1 MTTLTPELKQLFDRD
16 ITAHVG
22 LVDGG
27 SFAPPECG
35 ERTVNAAWLAYCF
48 AMIGELTDA
57 ARLIRE
63 YGPTLKLRDF
73 LQLVRCE
80 CQPNGE
86 IALELAV
93 RYSADTLITLLFH
106 VPEPWRLSHWK
117 IVAAGVGGY
126 SSTTADL
133 NAAIAEYANM
143 LVGHKLIDLGLAPRC
158 GELAT

>member
-1 MTTLTPELKQLFDRD
+1 MTTLTPELKELFDRD

-27 SFAPPECG
+27 TCVPRACG
-35 ERTVNAAWLAYCF
+35 ERTVNATWLAYCF
-48 AMIGELTDA
+48 GMIGELTDA

-63 YGPTLKLRDF
+63 YGPNFKLGDF

-80 CQPNGE
+80 SQPNGA

-106 VPEPWRLSHWK
+106 VPEAWRTGHWK

-143 LVGHKLIDLGLAPRC
+143 LVGHTLVDLGLTPRR
-158 GELAT
+158 GELTT

>member
-1 MTTLTPELKQLFDRD
+1 MTTLTPDLKQLFDRD

-27 SFAPPECG
+27 SCAPPVCG
-35 ERTVNAAWLAYCF
+35 ERTVNANWLAYCF

-63 YGPTLKLRDF
+63 YGPTPKLGDF

-80 CQPNGE
+80 SQSNGE
-86 IALELAV
+86 IALGLAV
-93 RYSADTLITLLFH
+93 RYSADTLITLFFH
-106 VPEPWRLSHWK
+106 VSEQWRSSHWK

-126 SSTTADL
+126 SSTTAEL

-143 LVGHKLIDLGLAPRC
+143 LVGHKLIDLGFTPRW
-158 GELAT
+158 GELPT

>member
-27 SFAPPECG
+27 SCAPPACG
-35 ERTVNAAWLAYCF
+35 ERTVNATWLAYCF
-48 AMIGELTDA
+48 AMIGGLTDA
-57 ARLIRE
+57 ARLISE
-63 YGPTLKLRDF
+63 YGQNLKLRDF
-73 LQLVRCE
+73 LELVRCE
-80 CQPNGE
+80 SQPNGE

-93 RYSADTLITLLFH
+93 RYSADKLITPFFR
-106 VPEPWRLSHWK
+106 VPEPWRSSHWK

-133 NAAIAEYANM
+133 NAAIAEYANV
-143 LVGHKLIDLGLAPRC
+143 LVGHKLIDLGLTPRW
-158 GELAT
+158 GELPP

>member
-1 MTTLTPELKQLFDRD
+1 
-16 ITAHVG
+16 
-22 LVDGG
+22 
-27 SFAPPECG
+27 
-35 ERTVNAAWLAYCF
+35 
-48 AMIGELTDA
+48 MIGELTDA

-80 CQPNGE
+80 SQPNGE

-93 RYSADTLITLLFH
+93 RYSADTLIALFFH
-106 VPEPWRLSHWK
+106 VPEPWWSSQWK

-126 SSTTADL
+126 SSTTVDL

-143 LVGHKLIDLGLAPRC
+143 LVGHKLFDLGLTPRW
-158 GELAT
+158 GEFPP